1 MNEEEV
7 VDNSDEEGFIVT
19 DLVTKA
25 KKDQ

>member
-7 VDNSDEEGFIVT
+7 VDNSDEEGFIMT
-19 DLVTKA
+19 NLVTKA

>member
-19 DLVTKA
+19 DLVIKA